1 MNATSIFA
9 LMEAGSL
16 DLNTATK
23 IVAKLE
29 AQGMTIYKKKV
40 SKNGRR
46 PTTSQP
52 MTPAIATAIR
62 AYYSAYPDATQQEI
76 ANKFNVNIGRVNE
89 VLS

>member
-1 MNATSIFA
+1 MSTTAVFA

-16 DLNTATK
+16 DLTTATK

-46 PTTSQP
+46 PTVSQP
-52 MTPAIATAIR
+52 MTPAIAQTIR

>member
-1 MNATSIFA
+1 MNITAVFA

-29 AQGMTIYKKKV
+29 AQGMTIYKKKIF
-40 SKNGRR
+40 KNGKR
-46 PTTSQP
+46 PTSSQP
-52 MTPAIATAIR
+52 MTPAIAKAIR

-89 VLS
+89 VLV

>member
-23 IVAKLE
+23 IMAKLE

-52 MTPAIATAIR
+52 MTPAIAKAIR

-76 ANKFNVNIGRVNE
+76 ANKFSVNIGRVNE
-89 VLS
+89 VLV

>member
-1 MNATSIFA
+1 MTATSIFA

-23 IVAKLE
+23 IMAKLE

-52 MTPAIATAIR
+52 MTPAIAKAIR